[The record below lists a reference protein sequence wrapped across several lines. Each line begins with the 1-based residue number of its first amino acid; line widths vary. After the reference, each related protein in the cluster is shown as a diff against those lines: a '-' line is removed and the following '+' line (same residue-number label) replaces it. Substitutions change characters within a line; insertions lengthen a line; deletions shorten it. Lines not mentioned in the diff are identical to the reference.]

1 MNRPEISI
9 SIERNQCVGRKIYP
23 QAAIHHVTGTNRHG
37 NIQANAN
44 VHSAMVQT
52 AAFLRSLERRD
63 SLSDDEIRIISEL
76 PARPAVFT
84 AGEEIVMEGTR
95 QKESCLV
102 TSGFAA
108 RSQSLR
114 SGERQI
120 TAVHVPGDFV
130 DLHSMMLKVMDH
142 SVVALGPCKVAFIP
156 HEKIREVTEKSP
168 HLARMFWLST
178 TIDGAIQRTWIT
190 CLGRRSAEQHLAHLI
205 CELYVRLEAAGVA
218 SDLVFEFPVT
228 QVQLGD
234 VLGLSV
240 VHVNRKLQDLR
251 AAGLVEWRD
260 GKVKIRDFEKLAALS
275 EFDPTYLSLRRESR

>member
-1 MNRPEISI
+1 
-9 SIERNQCVGRKIYP
+9 
-23 QAAIHHVTGTNRHG
+23 
-37 NIQANAN
+37 
-44 VHSAMVQT
+44 MVQT

-76 PARPAVFT
+76 PGRPAVFA
-84 AGEEIVMEGTR
+84 AGEEIVMEGSR
-95 QKESCLV
+95 PKESCLV

-108 RSQSLR
+108 RSQSLS

-130 DLHSMMLKVMDH
+130 DLHSMLLKVMDH
-142 SVVALGPCKVAFIP
+142 SVVALGPCKVAFVP
-156 HEKIREVTEKSP
+156 HEKIKEVTEVRP
-168 HLARMFWLST
+168 HLARLFWMST

-190 CLGRRSAEQHLAHLI
+190 CLGRRSAEQHLAHLV

-218 SDLVFEFPVT
+218 SDFAFEFPVT

-240 VHVNRKLQDLR
+240 VHVNRKLQELR

-260 GKVKIRDFEKLAALS
+260 GRVKIRDFERLAELS

>member
-1 MNRPEISI
+1 
-9 SIERNQCVGRKIYP
+9 
-23 QAAIHHVTGTNRHG
+23 
-37 NIQANAN
+37 
-44 VHSAMVQT
+44 MVQT
-52 AAFLRSLERRD
+52 TAFLRSLERRD
-63 SLSDDEIRIISEL
+63 ALNDEEVKIINEL
-76 PARPAVFT
+76 PARPAIFA
-84 AGEEIVMEGTR
+84 AGEEIVGENTR

-142 SVVALGPCKVAFIP
+142 SVMALGPCKVAFIS
-156 HEKIREVTEKSP
+156 HEKIREATEKSA
-168 HLARMFWLST
+168 HLTRLFWLST

-205 CELYVRLEAAGVA
+205 CELYVRLEAAGIA
-218 SDLVFEFPVT
+218 SDFVYEFPVT

-240 VHVNRKLQDLR
+240 VHVNRKLQELR
-251 AAGLVEWRD
+251 GAGLVEWRD
-260 GKVKIRDFEKLAALS
+260 GRVRIKDFERLAELA

>member
-1 MNRPEISI
+1 
-9 SIERNQCVGRKIYP
+9 
-23 QAAIHHVTGTNRHG
+23 
-37 NIQANAN
+37 
-44 VHSAMVQT
+44 MVQT
-52 AAFLRSLERRD
+52 TAFLRGLDRRD
-63 SLSDDEIRIISEL
+63 SLSDDEIKIIKEM
-76 PARPAVFT
+76 PGRPAAFA
-84 AGEEIVMEGTR
+84 AGEEIVVEGSR
-95 QKESCLV
+95 PRDSCLI

-142 SVVALGPCKVAFIP
+142 SVVALGPCKVAFVP
-156 HEKIREVTEKSP
+156 HESIRQVTEESP

-178 TIDGAIQRTWIT
+178 TVDGAIQRTWIT

-205 CELYVRLEAAGVA
+205 CELYVRLEVAGIA
-218 SDLVFEFPVT
+218 SDMTFAFPVT
-228 QVQLGD
+228 QAQLGD

-240 VHVNRKLQDLR
+240 VHVNRKLQELR

-260 GKVKIRDFEKLAALS
+260 GKVTIKDFDRLAGLS
-275 EFDPTYLSLRRESR
+275 EFDPTYLSLQREAR

>member
-1 MNRPEISI
+1 
-9 SIERNQCVGRKIYP
+9 
-23 QAAIHHVTGTNRHG
+23 
-37 NIQANAN
+37 
-44 VHSAMVQT
+44 MVQT

-63 SLSDDEIRIISEL
+63 SLSDDEIRIIGEL
-76 PARPAVFT
+76 PGRPAVFA
-84 AGEEIVMEGTR
+84 AGEEIVVEGSR
-95 QKESCLV
+95 PRESCLV

-130 DLHSMMLKVMDH
+130 DLHSMLLKVMDH
-142 SVVALGPCKVAFIP
+142 SVVALGPCKVAFVP
-156 HEKIREVTEKSP
+156 HEAIRVVTETSP

-178 TIDGAIQRTWIT
+178 VIDGAIQRTWIT

-205 CELYVRLEAAGVA
+205 CELYVRLEVAGAA
-218 SDLVFEFPVT
+218 SDFMFEFPVT
-228 QVQLGD
+228 QAQLGD

-240 VHVNRKLQDLR
+240 VHVNRKLQELR

-260 GKVKIRDFEKLAALS
+260 GKVKIRDFERLAQMS

>member
-1 MNRPEISI
+1 
-9 SIERNQCVGRKIYP
+9 
-23 QAAIHHVTGTNRHG
+23 
-37 NIQANAN
+37 
-44 VHSAMVQT
+44 MVQT

-63 SLSDDEIRIISEL
+63 SLSDEEIRVISEL
-76 PARPAVFT
+76 PARPAAFA
-84 AGEEIVMEGTR
+84 AGDEIVVEGSR
-95 QKESCLV
+95 IKESCLV

-130 DLHSMMLKVMDH
+130 DLHSMVLKVMEH
-142 SVVALGPCKVAFIP
+142 SVLALGPCKVAFIP
-156 HEKIREVTEKSP
+156 HEAIKVVTETQP

-178 TIDGAIQRTWIT
+178 VVDGAIQRTWIT

-205 CELYVRLEAAGVA
+205 CELYVRLEVAGIA
-218 SDLVFEFPVT
+218 SGLTFVFPVT
-228 QVQLGD
+228 QAQLGD

-240 VHVNRKLQDLR
+240 VHVNRKLQELR
-251 AAGLVEWRD
+251 SAGLVDWRD
-260 GKVKIRDFEKLAALS
+260 GKVTIRDFERLAQLS

>member
-1 MNRPEISI
+1 
-9 SIERNQCVGRKIYP
+9 
-23 QAAIHHVTGTNRHG
+23 
-37 NIQANAN
+37 
-44 VHSAMVQT
+44 MVQT

-63 SLSDDEIRIISEL
+63 SLNDDEVRIISGL
-76 PARPAVFT
+76 PARPAVFS
-84 AGEEIVMEGTR
+84 AGEEIVIEGTR
-95 QKESCLV
+95 PKESCLV

-130 DLHSMMLKVMDH
+130 DLHSLMLKVMDH
-142 SVVALGPCKVAFIP
+142 SVVALGPCKVAFVL
-156 HEKIREVTEKSP
+156 HERINEVTERSP
-168 HLARMFWLST
+168 HLARLFWLST

-218 SDLVFEFPVT
+218 TGSVFEFPVT
-228 QVQLGD
+228 QAQLGD

-240 VHVNRKLQDLR
+240 VHVNRKLQELR
-251 AAGLVEWRD
+251 SSGLVEWRN
-260 GKVKIRDFEKLAALS
+260 GTVKIRDFERLS
-275 EFDPTYLSLRRESR
+275 GMAEFDPTYLSLSRESR

>member
-1 MNRPEISI
+1 
-9 SIERNQCVGRKIYP
+9 
-23 QAAIHHVTGTNRHG
+23 
-37 NIQANAN
+37 
-44 VHSAMVQT
+44 MVQT

-63 SLSDDEIRIISEL
+63 SLSDDEIRTISEF
-76 PARPAVFT
+76 PSRPAVFT
-84 AGEEIVMEGTR
+84 AGEEIVMEGSR
-95 QKESCLV
+95 PKESCLV
-102 TSGFAA
+102 TAGFAA

-142 SVVALGPCKVAFIP
+142 SVVALGPCKVAFVP
-156 HEKIREVTEKSP
+156 HEAIKVVTETNP

-178 TIDGAIQRTWIT
+178 VIDGAIQRTWIT

-205 CELYVRLEAAGVA
+205 CELYVRLEVAGAA
-218 SDLVFEFPVT
+218 SDFMFEFPVT
-228 QVQLGD
+228 QAQLGD

-240 VHVNRKLQDLR
+240 VHVNRKLQELR
-251 AAGLVEWRD
+251 AVGLVEWRD
-260 GKVKIRDFEKLAALS
+260 GKVKIRDFQRLAQMA

>member
-1 MNRPEISI
+1 
-9 SIERNQCVGRKIYP
+9 
-23 QAAIHHVTGTNRHG
+23 
-37 NIQANAN
+37 
-44 VHSAMVQT
+44 MVQT
-52 AAFLRSLERRD
+52 AAFLRSMERRD
-63 SLSDDEIRIISEL
+63 SLSDAEIKAISEL
-76 PARPAVFT
+76 PARPAVFA
-84 AGEEIVMEGTR
+84 AGEEIVAEGSR
-95 QKESCLV
+95 PRESCLV

-108 RSQSLR
+108 RSQSLS

-142 SVVALGPCKVAFIP
+142 SVVALGPCKVAFVP
-156 HEKIREVTEKSP
+156 HEKIKEVTEHKP
-168 HLARMFWLST
+168 HLTRLFWMST

-190 CLGRRSAEQHLAHLI
+190 CLGRRSAEQHLAHLV

-218 SDLVFEFPVT
+218 SDLTFEFPVT

-240 VHVNRKLQDLR
+240 VHVNRKLQELR

-260 GKVKIRDFEKLAALS
+260 GRVKIRDFEKLANLS
-275 EFDPTYLSLRRESR
+275 EFDPTYLSLRREAR

>member
-1 MNRPEISI
+1 
-9 SIERNQCVGRKIYP
+9 
-23 QAAIHHVTGTNRHG
+23 
-37 NIQANAN
+37 
-44 VHSAMVQT
+44 MVQT

-63 SLSDDEIRIISEL
+63 SLSDDEIRTISEL
-76 PARPAVFT
+76 PSRPAVFT
-84 AGEEIVMEGTR
+84 AGEEIVVEGSR
-95 QKESCLV
+95 LKESCLV

-130 DLHSMMLKVMDH
+130 DLHSMLLKVMDH
-142 SVVALGPCKVAFIP
+142 SVVALGPCKVAFVP
-156 HEKIREVTEKSP
+156 HEAIRVVTETSP

-178 TIDGAIQRTWIT
+178 VIDGAIQRTWIT

-205 CELYVRLEAAGVA
+205 CELYVRLEVAGAA
-218 SDLVFEFPVT
+218 SDFMFEFPVT
-228 QVQLGD
+228 QAQLGD

-240 VHVNRKLQDLR
+240 VHVNRKLQELR

-260 GKVKIRDFEKLAALS
+260 GKVKIRDFERMAQMS

>member
-1 MNRPEISI
+1 
-9 SIERNQCVGRKIYP
+9 
-23 QAAIHHVTGTNRHG
+23 
-37 NIQANAN
+37 
-44 VHSAMVQT
+44 MVQT

-63 SLSDDEIRIISEL
+63 SLSDDEIRTISEL
-76 PARPAVFT
+76 PSRPAVFS
-84 AGEEIVMEGTR
+84 AGEEIVVEGSR
-95 QKESCLV
+95 LKESCLV

-130 DLHSMMLKVMDH
+130 DLHSMLLKVMDH
-142 SVVALGPCKVAFIP
+142 SVVALGPCKVAFVP
-156 HEKIREVTEKSP
+156 HEAIRVVTETSP

-178 TIDGAIQRTWIT
+178 VIDGAIQRTWIT

-205 CELYVRLEAAGVA
+205 CELYVRLEVAGAA
-218 SDLVFEFPVT
+218 SDFIFEFPVT
-228 QVQLGD
+228 QAQLGD

-240 VHVNRKLQDLR
+240 VHVNRKLQELR

-260 GKVKIRDFEKLAALS
+260 GKVKIRDFERLAQMS

>member
-1 MNRPEISI
+1 M
-9 SIERNQCVGRKIYP
+9 
-23 QAAIHHVTGTNRHG
+23 
-37 NIQANAN
+37 
-44 VHSAMVQT
+44 
-52 AAFLRSLERRD
+52 
-63 SLSDDEIRIISEL
+63 RIIGEL
-76 PARPAVFT
+76 PARPAVFA
-84 AGEEIVMEGTR
+84 AGEEIVREGTR

-142 SVVALGPCKVAFIP
+142 SVVALGPCKVAFVP
-156 HEKIREVTEKSP
+156 HERIREVTEQSP
-168 HLARMFWLST
+168 HLARLFWLST

-205 CELYVRLEAAGVA
+205 CELYVRLEAAGIA
-218 SDLVFEFPVT
+218 SDFTYGFPVT
-228 QVQLGD
+228 QAELGD

-240 VHVNRKLQDLR
+240 VHVNRKLQELR
-251 AAGLVEWRD
+251 SAGLVEWRD
-260 GKVKIRDFEKLAALS
+260 GKVTIRDFDQLARLS
-275 EFDPTYLSLRRESR
+275 EFDPTYLSLRREAR

>member
-1 MNRPEISI
+1 
-9 SIERNQCVGRKIYP
+9 
-23 QAAIHHVTGTNRHG
+23 
-37 NIQANAN
+37 
-44 VHSAMVQT
+44 MVQT

-63 SLSDDEIRIISEL
+63 SLNDNEVKIISEL
-76 PARPAVFT
+76 PGRPAVFT
-84 AGEEIVMEGTR
+84 AGEEIVMEGSR
-95 QKESCLV
+95 PKDSCLV

-142 SVVALGPCKVAFIP
+142 SVIALGPCKVAFIP
-156 HEKIREVTEKSP
+156 HDKIREATEQSA
-168 HLARMFWLST
+168 HLTRLFWMST

-218 SDLVFEFPVT
+218 SDFTFEFPVT

-251 AAGLVEWRD
+251 GAGLIEWRD
-260 GKVKIRDFEKLAALS
+260 GKVKINDFDSLANLS

>member
-1 MNRPEISI
+1 
-9 SIERNQCVGRKIYP
+9 
-23 QAAIHHVTGTNRHG
+23 
-37 NIQANAN
+37 
-44 VHSAMVQT
+44 MVQT
-52 AAFLRSLERRD
+52 SAFLRSLERRD
-63 SLSDDEIRIISEL
+63 SLSDDEIKIISEL
-76 PARPAVFT
+76 PSRPAVFA
-84 AGEEIVMEGTR
+84 AGEEIVVEGSR
-95 QKESCLV
+95 LKESCLV
-102 TSGFAA
+102 TAGFAA

-130 DLHSMMLKVMDH
+130 DLHSMLLLVMDH
-142 SVVALGPCKVAFIP
+142 SVVALGPCKVAFVP
-156 HEKIREVTEKSP
+156 HEAIKVVTETKP

-178 TIDGAIQRTWIT
+178 VIDGAIQRTWIT

-205 CELYVRLEAAGVA
+205 CELYVRLEVAGAASGFI
-218 SDLVFEFPVT
+218 FEFPVT
-228 QVQLGD
+228 QAQLGD

-260 GKVKIRDFEKLAALS
+260 GKVKIRDFERLAQMS

>member
-1 MNRPEISI
+1 
-9 SIERNQCVGRKIYP
+9 
-23 QAAIHHVTGTNRHG
+23 
-37 NIQANAN
+37 
-44 VHSAMVQT
+44 MVQT

-63 SLSDDEIRIISEL
+63 SLSDDEIRTISEL
-76 PARPAVFT
+76 PSRPAVFS
-84 AGEEIVMEGTR
+84 AGEEIVVEGSR
-95 QKESCLV
+95 LKESCLV

-130 DLHSMMLKVMDH
+130 DLHSMLLKVMDH
-142 SVVALGPCKVAFIP
+142 SVVALGPCKVAFVP
-156 HEKIREVTEKSP
+156 HEAMRVVTETSP

-178 TIDGAIQRTWIT
+178 VIDGAIQRTWIT

-205 CELYVRLEAAGVA
+205 CELYVRLEVAGAA
-218 SDLVFEFPVT
+218 SDFIFELPVT
-228 QVQLGD
+228 QAQLGD

-240 VHVNRKLQDLR
+240 VHVNRKLQELR

-260 GKVKIRDFEKLAALS
+260 GKVKIRDFERLAQMS

>member
-1 MNRPEISI
+1 
-9 SIERNQCVGRKIYP
+9 
-23 QAAIHHVTGTNRHG
+23 
-37 NIQANAN
+37 
-44 VHSAMVQT
+44 MVQT

-63 SLSDDEIRIISEL
+63 SLSDDEIRTISEL
-76 PARPAVFT
+76 PSRPAVFT
-84 AGEEIVMEGTR
+84 AGEDIVVEGSR
-95 QKESCLV
+95 LKESCLV

-130 DLHSMMLKVMDH
+130 DLHSMLLKVMDH
-142 SVVALGPCKVAFIP
+142 SVVALGPCKVAFVP
-156 HEKIREVTEKSP
+156 HEAIRVVTETSP

-178 TIDGAIQRTWIT
+178 VIDGAIQRTWIT

-205 CELYVRLEAAGVA
+205 CELYVRLEVAGAA
-218 SDLVFEFPVT
+218 SDFIFEFPVT
-228 QVQLGD
+228 QAQLGD

-240 VHVNRKLQDLR
+240 VHVNRKLQELR

-260 GKVKIRDFEKLAALS
+260 GKVKIRDFERLAQMS

>member
-1 MNRPEISI
+1 
-9 SIERNQCVGRKIYP
+9 
-23 QAAIHHVTGTNRHG
+23 
-37 NIQANAN
+37 
-44 VHSAMVQT
+44 MVQT
-52 AAFLRSLERRD
+52 VAFVRNLERRD
-63 SLSDDEIRIISEL
+63 SLSDDEIKIIKEM
-76 PARPAVFT
+76 PGRPAAFV
-84 AGEEIVMEGTR
+84 AGEEIVAEGSR
-95 QKESCLV
+95 QRESCLV
-102 TSGFAA
+102 TAGFAA

-130 DLHSMMLKVMDH
+130 DLHSMTLKVMDH
-142 SVVALGPCKVAFIP
+142 SVLALGPCKVAFIP
-156 HEKIREVTEKSP
+156 HETIKQITEQNP
-168 HLARMFWLST
+168 HLARLFWMST

-205 CELYVRLEAAGVA
+205 CELYVRLEVAGVA
-218 SDLVFEFPVT
+218 SDMTFEFPVT

-260 GKVKIRDFEKLAALS
+260 GKVKIRDFDRLAALS
-275 EFDPTYLSLRRESR
+275 EFDPTYLSLRREAR

>member
-1 MNRPEISI
+1 
-9 SIERNQCVGRKIYP
+9 
-23 QAAIHHVTGTNRHG
+23 
-37 NIQANAN
+37 
-44 VHSAMVQT
+44 MVQT

-76 PARPAVFT
+76 PGRPAVFA
-84 AGEEIVMEGTR
+84 AGEEFVIEGSR
-95 QKESCLV
+95 PRESCLV
-102 TSGFAA
+102 TAGFAA

-142 SVVALGPCKVAFIP
+142 SVIALGACKVAFVP
-156 HEKIREVTEKSP
+156 HEKIKEVTETNP

-205 CELYVRLEAAGVA
+205 CELYVRLEVAGVA
-218 SDLVFEFPVT
+218 SDNGFEFPVT
-228 QVQLGD
+228 QAQLGD

-240 VHVNRKLQDLR
+240 VHVNRKLQELR

-260 GKVKIRDFEKLAALS
+260 GKVKIRDFERLAELS
-275 EFDPTYLSLRRESR
+275 EFDPTYLSLTRESR

>member
-1 MNRPEISI
+1 MAPRLRGGVEHTA
-9 SIERNQCVGRKIYP
+9 G
-23 QAAIHHVTGTNRHG
+23 AAR
-37 NIQANAN
+37 
-44 VHSAMVQT
+44 SDAMVQT
-52 AAFLRSLERRD
+52 AAFVRSLERRD

-84 AGEEIVMEGTR
+84 AGEEIVMEGSR
-95 QKESCLV
+95 PKESCLV
-102 TSGFAA
+102 TAGFAA
-108 RSQSLR
+108 RRQSLR

-130 DLHSMMLKVMDH
+130 DLHSMVLKVMDH
-142 SVVALGPCKVAFIP
+142 SVVALGQCKVAFVP
-156 HEKIREVTEKSP
+156 HQKIKEVTERSP
-168 HLARMFWLST
+168 HLARLFWMST

-205 CELYVRLEAAGVA
+205 CELYIRLEAAGIA
-218 SDLVFEFPVT
+218 SGFAFEFPVT
-228 QVQLGD
+228 QAHLGD

-240 VHVNRKLQDLR
+240 VHVNRKLQELR

-260 GKVKIRDFEKLAALS
+260 GKVNIRDFERLAELS

>member
-1 MNRPEISI
+1 
-9 SIERNQCVGRKIYP
+9 
-23 QAAIHHVTGTNRHG
+23 
-37 NIQANAN
+37 
-44 VHSAMVQT
+44 MVQT
-52 AAFLRSLERRD
+52 AAFLRSMERRD
-63 SLSDDEIRIISEL
+63 SLNDEEVGIINDL
-76 PARPAVFT
+76 PARPAVFA
-84 AGEEIVMEGTR
+84 AGEEIVSENARTR
-95 QKESCLV
+95 ESCLV

-130 DLHSMMLKVMDH
+130 DLHSMVLKVMDH

-156 HEKIREVTEKSP
+156 HEKIREVTERSA
-168 HLARMFWLST
+168 HLARLFWLST

-205 CELYVRLEAAGVA
+205 CELYVRLEVAGVA
-218 SDLVFEFPVT
+218 SDYVFEFPVT

-240 VHVNRKLQDLR
+240 VHVNRKLQELR
-251 AAGLVEWRD
+251 GANLIEWRD
-260 GKVKIRDFEKLAALS
+260 GRVRIIDFDRLAKLA